1 MKWQQAIAALSTR
14 GTTSNNNLFYWQVW
28 IGQSGSPKLQRLK
41 SSMGPKGLSPDLFNH
56 NEAFIL
62 SIFFD
67 SSGLLQ
73 QVRKTA
79 LEREVFEL
87 HVKWGGG

>member
-1 MKWQQAIAALSTR
+1 
-14 GTTSNNNLFYWQVW
+14 
-28 IGQSGSPKLQRLK
+28 
-41 SSMGPKGLSPDLFNH
+41 MGPKGLSPELFNH

-73 QVRKTA
+73 QVGTNA
-79 LEREVFEL
+79 LEREFFVL
-87 HVKWGGG
+87 RGGRGMRALKRALRLKKAM

>member
-1 MKWQQAIAALSTR
+1 
-14 GTTSNNNLFYWQVW
+14 
-28 IGQSGSPKLQRLK
+28 
-41 SSMGPKGLSPDLFNH
+41 MGPKGLSPELFNH

-73 QVRKTA
+73 QVGTNA
-79 LEREVFEL
+79 LEREFFVL
-87 HVKWGGG
+87 QGVKGDEDIVLWSSNIGFQVEESNVNLNQLFFKEFLWYSDSDE